1 MSHGPDY
8 EKAMRAFMA
17 DGADNANAAMRPVAE
32 TQARLSKIALAAT
45 KDGIAASQSWTNEVI
60 AAFEPLANPAVTPAE
75 LAAASTEFARS
86 QMQAAPKHVAAF
98 ADITKAAHKATLD
111 VMLDAGRAGMAAV
124 STTATPT
131 TETAATEAPTT
142 EAPTTETA
150 APMTAAPAG
159 KAQEATL
166 KKATVKNATVKK
178 ATVKKA
184 TGKKA
189 GTQPKAAKPAKAA
202 AVETETCAPTG
213 ER

>member
-8 EKAMRAFMA
+8 EKVMRAFMA
-17 DGADNANAAMRPVAE
+17 DGADNANAAMKPVSE

-60 AAFEPLANPAVTPAE
+60 AALEPLANPAATPAE

-98 ADITKAAHKATLD
+98 ADIAKAAHKATLD

-142 EAPTTETA
+142 EIA

-159 KAQEATL
+159 KAQEATV
-166 KKATVKNATVKK
+166 KKATVKK

-202 AVETETCAPTG
+202 AAETETCAPTG

>member
-142 EAPTTETA
+142 ETA

-159 KAQEATL
+159 KAQE
-166 KKATVKNATVKK
+166 ATVKNATVKK

>member
-1 MSHGPDY
+1 MSHGLDY

-17 DGADNANAAMRPVAE
+17 DGADNANAATKPVAE

-60 AAFEPLANPAVTPAE
+60 AALEPLANPAATPAE

-98 ADITKAAHKATLD
+98 ADIAKAAHKATLD

-142 EAPTTETA
+142 EIA

-159 KAQEATL
+159 KAQEATV
-166 KKATVKNATVKK
+166 KKATVKK

-202 AVETETCAPTG
+202 AAETETCAPTG

>member
-75 LAAASTEFARS
+75 LAAASIEFARS

-98 ADITKAAHKATLD
+98 ADIAKAAHKATLD

-131 TETAATEAPTT
+131 TETAAT

>member
-1 MSHGPDY
+1 
-8 EKAMRAFMA
+8 MA

-60 AAFEPLANPAVTPAE
+60 VALEPLANPAATPAE

-98 ADITKAAHKATLD
+98 ADIAKAAHKATLD

-142 EAPTTETA
+142 ETA

-159 KAQEATL
+159 KAQE
-166 KKATVKNATVKK
+166 ATVKNATVKK